1 MLGPLTN
8 NPLFHEVQ
16 ARLDAA
22 ERVVIAVHA
31 DPDMDAIG
39 SALAMRAY
47 LMDQGKSVKVW
58 LRGFTARHYDFLA
71 SIGAVVTSAEAPGA
85 DTLLVMDCATAYRVD
100 GWQKTGVPS
109 SYTTVIN
116 WDHHQHNDQFGDL
129 NLVDTKMSSM
139 GEFVYWFFTTIGYAI
154 QPDQATQLYA
164 AIVYDTG
171 RFAYSNVTTH
181 TFQAAAALVA
191 AGASPESVN
200 NAIYNTKSVAQIK
213 TLGTAMDRLTIE
225 RRYGYVYTYLL
236 PDEPMVSQDALE
248 LMRALKTAKV
258 LVLFRAKESGV
269 KLNFRSKTEFDV
281 ATFAQQFG
289 GGGHRRASGAWVA
302 GSLDTVMVDVRH
314 ALENALR

>member
-1 MLGPLTN
+1 MSGLTN
-8 NPLFHEVQ
+8 SAAFHALQ
-16 ARLDAA
+16 GQLSLA

-47 LMDQGKSVKVW
+47 LMDHGKSVKLW
-58 LRGFTARHYDFLA
+58 LRGFTARHYDFLDGI
-71 SIGAVVTSAEAPGA
+71 SAVVTTPEPPAG
-85 DTLLVMDCATAYRVD
+85 DTLLAMDCASAYRIE
-100 GWQKTGVPS
+100 GWQKTGVPDGDAS
-109 SYTTVIN
+109 VIN
-116 WDHHQHNDQFGDL
+116 WDHHQHNHQFGDL
-129 NLVDTKMSSM
+129 NIVDTVMSSM
-139 GEFVYWFFTTIGYAI
+139 GEFVYWFFTEIEYAI
-154 QPDQATQLYA
+154 QPEQATQLYA

-171 RFAYSNVTTH
+171 RFAYSNVTTE

-191 AGASPESVN
+191 AGAQPEGIN

-236 PDEPMVSQDALE
+236 PDDPMVSQDALE

-269 KLNFRSKTEFDV
+269 KLNFRSKIEFDV
-281 ATFAQQFG
+281 AAFAQQFG
-289 GGGHRRASGAWVA
+289 GGGHRRASGAFVS
-302 GSLDTVMVDVRH
+302 GSLESVMADVLH